1 MIKILYYGNCQ
12 IGAIQKI
19 LKRKEFKG
27 SYIVCYTTKIKKND
41 FLKKIKESDMIIMT
55 FISEN
60 YRDKDYLSSKFIIEN
75 ARKDTKIIIIPSL
88 YFDYYYIDLEYIK
101 NKRGEKVK
109 IPIDYHHQYILESFK
124 KKIPIQNIIQKYILN
139 KKLITMKQLEEKK
152 NKSLEELKK
161 REMEVFIKYKDIRPY
176 FFISTHD
183 YILKHYKDKLLFYS
197 MNHPTKYLFQYIC
210 QEILKQLNLPL
221 LIRMD
226 IDPLS
231 KTKCILY
238 QCIQKGVHFN
248 INDYKPL
255 IKNKTDLKE
264 IIQLYYNAYKKIDL

>member
-1 MIKILYYGNCQ
+1 
-12 IGAIQKI
+12 
-19 LKRKEFKG
+19 
-27 SYIVCYTTKIKKND
+27 
-41 FLKKIKESDMIIMT
+41 
-55 FISEN
+55 
-60 YRDKDYLSSKFIIEN
+60 
-75 ARKDTKIIIIPSL
+75 
-88 YFDYYYIDLEYIK
+88 
-101 NKRGEKVK
+101 
-109 IPIDYHHQYILESFK
+109 
-124 KKIPIQNIIQKYILN
+124 
-139 KKLITMKQLEEKK
+139 
-152 NKSLEELKK
+152 
-161 REMEVFIKYKDIRPY
+161 
-176 FFISTHD
+176 
-183 YILKHYKDKLLFYS
+183 